1 MNGDVIRR
9 IEFESGVLQAEGIE
23 EQSLMRRTV
32 WLFSLFAFLSGPT
45 LLLHAAEPFLVF
57 QPHGHTK
64 GKNIVLIS
72 GDEEYR
78 SEESLPQLAK
88 ILSTYH
94 GFRCTVLFA
103 INPKDG
109 TIDPNQLDNIP
120 GLEALDS
127 ADLMVILTRF
137 RDLPDDQMKHIVDY
151 VESGKPIVGIRTA
164 THAFEL
170 KSSPTYAKYNWNA
183 PDGGFGRRVLG
194 ETWVRHHGHHGKQS
208 TMGVLNP
215 KELND
220 PILSGIHDG
229 ELWSKTDVYEVR
241 LPLPGDSKTLVFG
254 EVLSGMNPKD
264 PHVSGAVNDP
274 MMPIAW
280 TKTYTGSAGKTARV
294 FATTLGTS
302 EDLLTEANRRL
313 LVNACYWALGLE
325 RQIKPSAKVGLVG
338 DYHPHPFGFDGYV
351 KGVTPADLR

>member
-1 MNGDVIRR
+1 MHR
-9 IEFESGVLQAEGIE
+9 I
-23 EQSLMRRTV
+23 V
-32 WLFSLFAFLSGPT
+32 WWFTLFAFLNGPT

-57 QPHGHTK
+57 QPHGHAK

-78 SEESLPQLAK
+78 SEESMPQLAK
-88 ILSTYH
+88 ILSAYH
-94 GFRCTVLFA
+94 GFHCTVLFA

-109 TIDPNQLDNIP
+109 TIDPNYLSNIP

-164 THAFEL
+164 THAFQL
-170 KSSPTYAKYNWNA
+170 KSSTTYAKYSWNS
-183 PDGGFGRRVLG
+183 PDGGFGRMVLG
-194 ETWVRHHGHHGKQS
+194 ETWVKHHGHHGKQS

-215 KELND
+215 QELKN

-229 ELWSKTDVYEVR
+229 ELWSKTDVYEVH

-254 EVLSGMNPKD
+254 EVLSGMSPKRPPGHGRGEQSHD
-264 PHVSGAVNDP
+264 ADRMDQNLHR
-274 MMPIAW
+274 
-280 TKTYTGSAGKTARV
+280 K
-294 FATTLGTS
+294 
-302 EDLLTEANRRL
+302 RR
-313 LVNACYWALGLE
+313 
-325 RQIKPSAKVGLVG
+325 
-338 DYHPHPFGFDGYV
+338 
-351 KGVTPADLR
+351 

>member
-1 MNGDVIRR
+1 MRR
-9 IEFESGVLQAEGIE
+9 I
-23 EQSLMRRTV
+23 V
-32 WLFSLFAFLSGPT
+32 WLFSLCVFLAAPT
-45 LLLHAAEPFLVF
+45 PPVRAAEPYLVF
-57 QPHGHTK
+57 QPHGHAK

-78 SEESLPQLAK
+78 SEESMPQLAK

-94 GFRCTVLFA
+94 GFHCTVLFA

-109 TIDPNQLDNIP
+109 TIDPNLLTNIP

-170 KSSPTYAKYNWNA
+170 KSSTTYANWSWNSA
-183 PDGGFGRRVLG
+183 DGGFGRMVLG
-194 ETWVRHHGHHGKQS
+194 ETWIKHHGHHGKQS

-215 KELND
+215 SEKGS
-220 PILSGIHDG
+220 PILRGIHDG
-229 ELWSKTDVYEVR
+229 ELWSKTDVYEAK

-254 EVLSGMNPKD
+254 QVLSGMNPKD
-264 PHVSGAVNDP
+264 PPVAGAVNDP

-280 TKTYTGSAGKTARV
+280 TKSYTGSAGKPARV

-325 RQIKPSAKVGLVG
+325 QQIKPNAKVGLVG
-338 DYHPHPFGFDGYV
+338 EYHPHPFDFDGYV
-351 KGVTPADLR
+351 KGVSPSDLR